1 MTPVSVNPKSESTA
15 KSGAEAS
22 TYIPVDL
29 GFTSAGQRGFQNN
42 INFGRGTLST
52 ADASGATAGF
62 SPVML
67 GVIGALVLGFIL
79 LIRRK

>member
-1 MTPVSVNPKSESTA
+1 MTPVSVNPKSEANARSA
-15 KSGAEAS
+15 ADAQ

-42 INFGRGTLST
+42 INFGAGGLST

-67 GVIGALVLGFIL
+67 GVIGALVLGFVF